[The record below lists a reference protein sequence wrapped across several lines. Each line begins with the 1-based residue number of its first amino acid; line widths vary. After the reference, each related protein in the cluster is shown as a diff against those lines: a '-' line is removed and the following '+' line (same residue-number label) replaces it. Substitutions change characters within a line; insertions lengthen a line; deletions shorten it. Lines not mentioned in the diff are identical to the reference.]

1 MPSASTSSS
10 IDDSA
15 PLAAIARAIER
26 DARSSPSSPSS
37 RDADDGVAR
46 AVAALLDA
54 TADSQR
60 GKNAPA
66 DAAPRPRPP
75 KPDWGC
81 ARCGTR
87 VNVVRWHSADA
98 KWYYHHSRTRMC
110 RRCNREHEARARGR
124 REAAAP
130 TTTTTRDD
138 DLDDDFIDGADDDGT
153 ASDDDGT
160 DDDARGGRV
169 ARSDATTAVRPVRRG
184 DERGDVRREDATVDV
199 DATEDAHVRG
209 VRRGVRGRGARVRG
223 DFRERD
229 ARRAT
234 ANRPS
239 RRRRRRSCTTSRI
252 RDVLL
257 TMR

>member
-54 TADSQR
+54 TAESQR
-60 GKNAPA
+60 GKNAPTS
-66 DAAPRPRPP
+66 AAPRPRPP

-124 REAAAP
+124 REATAP

-138 DLDDDFIDGADDDGT
+138 DLDAFIDGADDDGT

-160 DDDARGGRV
+160 DDDARGGWV
-169 ARSDATTAVRPVRRG
+169 ARAT
-184 DERGDVRREDATVDV
+184 
-199 DATEDAHVRG
+199 
-209 VRRGVRGRGARVRG
+209 
-223 DFRERD
+223 
-229 ARRAT
+229 
-234 ANRPS
+234 
-239 RRRRRRSCTTSRI
+239 RRRRCGQCGAETNVETFDAKTRRWTWTRPKTRMCEGCDEAYEDAARAYEAIFASETRA
-252 RDVLL
+252 RDGEPSLAPAPPTFVYDVAD
-257 TMR
+257 

>member
-1 MPSASTSSS
+1 MPSASSSSS

-46 AVAALLDA
+46 AVTALLDA
-54 TADSQR
+54 TAESQR
-60 GKNAPA
+60 GKIAPT

-124 REAAAP
+124 REATAP

-138 DLDDDFIDGADDDGT
+138 DLDAFIDGADDDGT

-160 DDDARGGRV
+160 DDDARGGWV
-169 ARSDATTAVRPVRRG
+169 ARAT
-184 DERGDVRREDATVDV
+184 
-199 DATEDAHVRG
+199 
-209 VRRGVRGRGARVRG
+209 
-223 DFRERD
+223 
-229 ARRAT
+229 
-234 ANRPS
+234 
-239 RRRRRRSCTTSRI
+239 RRRRCGQCGAETNVETFDAKTRRWTWTRPKTRMCEGCDEAYEDAARAYEAIFASETRA
-252 RDVLL
+252 RDGEPSLAPAPPTFVYDVAD
-257 TMR
+257 

>member
-26 DARSSPSSPSS
+26 DARSTPSSPSSPSS
-37 RDADDGVAR
+37 RDADAGVAR

-54 TADSQR
+54 TAESQR

-124 REAAAP
+124 REATAP
-130 TTTTTRDD
+130 TTTTTRND
-138 DLDDDFIDGADDDGT
+138 DLDAFIDGADDSGT

-160 DDDARGGRV
+160 DDDARGGWV
-169 ARSDATTAVRPVRRG
+169 ARAT
-184 DERGDVRREDATVDV
+184 
-199 DATEDAHVRG
+199 
-209 VRRGVRGRGARVRG
+209 
-223 DFRERD
+223 
-229 ARRAT
+229 
-234 ANRPS
+234 
-239 RRRRRRSCTTSRI
+239 RRRRCGQCGAETNVETFDAKTRRWTWTRPKTRMCEGCDEAYEDAARAYEAIFASETRA
-252 RDVLL
+252 RDGEPSLAPAPPTFVYDVAD
-257 TMR
+257 

>member
-15 PLAAIARAIER
+15 PLAAIARAIAR
-26 DARSSPSSPSS
+26 DAPSSPSSSSSS

-46 AVAALLDA
+46 AIAARLDA
-54 TADSQR
+54 TAESSQR
-60 GKNAPA
+60 KNAPT
-66 DAAPRPRPP
+66 DASKPRPRPP

-110 RRCNREHEARARGR
+110 RRCEREREARERGR
-124 REAAAP
+124 REAAAT

-138 DLDDDFIDGADDDGT
+138 DRDGSDGFDDDDGT

-160 DDDARGGRV
+160 DDDGRGGRV
-169 ARSDATTAVRPVRRG
+169 ARAT
-184 DERGDVRREDATVDV
+184 
-199 DATEDAHVRG
+199 
-209 VRRGVRGRGARVRG
+209 
-223 DFRERD
+223 
-229 ARRAT
+229 
-234 ANRPS
+234 
-239 RRRRRRSCTTSRI
+239 RRRRCGQCGAETNVETFDAKTRRWTWTRPKTRMCEGCDEAYEDAARAYEAIFASETRA
-252 RDVLL
+252 RDGEPALAPAPPTFVYDVAD
-257 TMR
+257 